1 MKIIA
6 NNGLYFSGKIKDLLK
21 ELQRLNKN
29 YSTLYEVIAKTR
41 Q

>member
-1 MKIIA
+1 MKVIA

-21 ELQRLNKN
+21 ELQRLSKN
-29 YSTLYEVIAKTR
+29 YSTLHEVITKTM